1 MQHPIN
7 LMLWQNSSSI
17 EWLAQ
22 FLDFGKD
29 LIKIFSCWQSLM
41 KRFLPKSTN
50 SLCTRYRLWSR
61 TSVVRMWACK
71 AAFCDAC
78 YVWTA
83 SLLEVVF
90 SSRKAQVW
98 HNQPKHRSNNQSKH
112 SKQKSAPSKDGNACS
127 HSGTMCMDENNAF
140 TYMLSMMSYNKIMC
154 HPGNWCFFW
163 WINTYQNKSKQ
174 VWKEVKKSPKIRQ
187 EKKICIYIY
196 TSKYISDYQRNTS
209 QHISKNLSK
218 EISKK
223 HIKKKKKKHIKT
235 PIFGFQ
241 PLSLGCG
248 PLSLGRGPQDSK
260 HKSEPT
266 FSPKNQ
272 TPKFAIIFFAQCAL
286 TVRSSILSQN
296 SKSYH
301 AIPDKDSLPKMFD
314 HE

>member
-1 MQHPIN
+1 MFLLMDQH
-7 LMLWQNSSSI
+7 
-17 EWLAQ
+17 
-22 FLDFGKD
+22 
-29 LIKIFSCWQSLM
+29 
-41 KRFLPKSTN
+41 
-50 SLCTRYRLWSR
+50 
-61 TSVVRMWACK
+61 V
-71 AAFCDAC
+71 
-78 YVWTA
+78 
-83 SLLEVVF
+83 
-90 SSRKAQVW
+90 
-98 HNQPKHRSNNQSKH
+98 
-112 SKQKSAPSKDGNACS
+112 
-127 HSGTMCMDENNAF
+127 
-140 TYMLSMMSYNKIMC
+140 
-154 HPGNWCFFW
+154 
-163 WINTYQNKSKQ
+163 SKQ
-174 VWKEVKKSPKIRQ
+174 VKTSVKRSQKESKDTPRKKNRY
-187 EKKICIYIY
+187 IYIY
-196 TSKYISDYQRNTS
+196 TSKKNIYQRNTS

-223 HIKKKKKKHIKT
+223 HIKKKKKHIKT